1 MSYHKLVRAA
11 DDELYYA
18 KSHGK
23 NMISF
28 RELNPAPS
36 SDLSLED
43 KLEHAKLI
51 YDSIPFPFAI
61 IQIQAKDGRACDFS
75 YVYVNEACAR
85 LECRSR
91 NILYRK
97 SFLSHYPDA
106 DTRRLPPTMK
116 QPCTAD
122 ARCLRFQPGTQ
133 QVP

>member
-1 MSYHKLVRAA
+1 MADLKIPAANRSASPFVTISVGVVSTVLTSMDDYHKLVRAA

-51 YDSIPFPFAI
+51 YDSIPFPLCHHTNSG
-61 IQIQAKDGRACDFS
+61 KGR
-75 YVYVNEACAR
+75 
-85 LECRSR
+85 
-91 NILYRK
+91 
-97 SFLSHYPDA
+97 
-106 DTRRLPPTMK
+106 TG
-116 QPCTAD
+116 
-122 ARCLRFQPGTQ
+122 LRFFLCICK
-133 QVP
+133 